1 MSINYG
7 RCGDDSW
14 RPPPPPSGRPTVFHT
29 SPFRAVL
36 TPTIALRL
44 RSQVP
49 DSLWLGL
56 LTKAPNLD
64 GLHWVE
70 LSGGAYEREPLILA
84 SAGLQYR
91 VNREDI
97 VFRCGGGGRVTH
109 LGVFDDAG
117 QLCYYGACLGATFS
131 AFPPADFRINAG
143 SLKAKVLH
151 AA

>member
-1 MSINYG
+1 MAITFG

-14 RPPPPPSGRPTVFHT
+14 RPPPPQSGRPAVYHA

-36 TPTIALRL
+36 APTMALRL
-44 RSQVP
+44 RGRVP
-49 DSLWLGL
+49 DTLWLGL

-64 GLHWVE
+64 GLNWVE
-70 LSGGAYEREPLILA
+70 LSGGVYEREPLILA
-84 SAGLQYR
+84 SAGLQYQ
-91 VNREDI
+91 VNSADI
-97 VFRCGGGGRVTH
+97 VFLGGGGGRVTH
-109 LGVFDDAG
+109 LGVFDDAS

-143 SLKAKVLH
+143 SLKAKVLC